1 MKRVLK
7 PRETRRRRTAPIF
20 AAIGAAAVAVIIV
33 TVPPWVLPPIQS
45 KETGPAA
52 IEMVQFKD
60 EDRKPDYVLPE
71 ALPPAEPYEG
81 EPKASEVYE
90 NVQVLGEL
98 SDGEFTRLMLAI
110 TEWVSPQQGCE
121 YCHNLEEG
129 FASDSLYTKVV
140 ARQMLQMTRY
150 VNASWPEHVAPAG
163 VTCYTCHRGQNVPAD
178 SWYDQEAPSGNQFL
192 GKPRPWYL
200 EAKTIR
206 QFFPNVP
213 YAEYLMK
220 DHQTAN
226 IQSRDP
232 LVSRTGTAEVAREQ
246 TAEDL
251 YLFMMQ
257 QSNSLGVNCTYC
269 HNSRAFADWSQSTP
283 YRWIA
288 YWGIRMVREINT
300 DYIQPLKDVF
310 PPQRLG
316 PLGDPAKANCGTC
329 HRGEPQ
335 PLGGYE
341 LMHSYVAG
349 LSANGELPD
358 PSPKEQILLG
368 TAVAAAQTGPST
380 EQPQPEPAPVDGQ
393 AIEQSVAPA
402 DGGQTQTQGQGQG
415 QGQEGS
421 ANGPATPGVAVP
433 EGQNGSG
440 GSSSGQSQP
449 ADGEVRYESQTQP
462 TGDANDPAI
471 EATTQALPPESPEEA
486 PPAEIPTGTDA
497 PQGARP
503 DVLRPGT
510 PMIREG
516 GTNDAPS
523 DGAPQTGEE
532 SSSGENPT
540 GGTGP
545 APRQDENVDTGTRMI
560 EPQGTTSMTPNQKSP
575 SVVIIPRSGG

>member
-33 TVPPWVLPPIQS
+33 TVPPWVLPPIESQ
-45 KETGPAA
+45 ETGPAA
-52 IEMVQFKD
+52 IEMVQFRD
-60 EDRKPDYVLPE
+60 EDRKPDYILPE

-178 SWYDQEAPSGNQFL
+178 SWYDQEAPSGDQFL

-213 YAEYLMK
+213 YAEYLTK
-220 DHQTAN
+220 DHKTAN

-232 LVSRTGTAEVAREQ
+232 LVSPTGEAEVAREQ

-269 HNSRAFADWSQSTP
+269 HNSRAFFDWGQSTP

-300 DYIQPLKDVF
+300 DYIEPLKGVF
-310 PPQRLG
+310 PAERLG

-368 TAVAAAQTGPST
+368 KAVAVAQTGDA
-380 EQPQPEPAPVDGQ
+380 PEAETRQPAPVSED

-402 DGGQTQTQGQGQG
+402 GAGEGGTEGESQGENASGASQGG
-415 QGQEGS
+415 ASAPAEG
-421 ANGPATPGVAVP
+421 AV
-433 EGQNGSG
+433 E
-440 GSSSGQSQP
+440 
-449 ADGEVRYESQTQP
+449 YESQTQP

-471 EATTQALPPESPEEA
+471 DQATDALPAEEGDAA
-486 PPAEIPTGTDA
+486 PPAEMPTGVDA
-497 PQGARP
+497 PQGAAP
-503 DVLRPGT
+503 EVLRPGT
-510 PMIREG
+510 TMTDER

-523 DGAPQTGEE
+523 DGAPPT
-532 SSSGENPT
+532 GENPAEDSPT
-540 GGTGP
+540 AGTGP
-545 APRQDENVDTGTRMI
+545 APRQDENVDTGTDPI
-560 EPQGTTSMTPNQKSP
+560 ESQGSTSMTPNADTQTDKAP
-575 SVVIIPRSGG
+575 NVVIIPRSGG